1 MYFVVRNLLSRLDP
15 DAASKEEARQKSIA
29 ANRKL
34 KGILARQEEDD
45 DDDEE
50 QDTIKQR
57 LHREEL
63 VLTPYEQSIAM
74 EVVAPEEIPVSFE
87 GIKKIW
93 NPLARPAADTLSQT
107 SEAWRTSSR
116 S

>member
-15 DAASKEEARQKSIA
+15 DAANKEEARQKSIA

-34 KGILARQEEDD
+34 KGILARQEDD
-45 DDDEE
+45 EDDEE
-50 QDTIKQR
+50 QDTIRQR
-57 LHREEL
+57 LHRDEL

-74 EVVAPEEIPVSFE
+74 EVVAPEEIPVTFD
-87 GIKKIW
+87 GNMRIW
-93 NPLARPAADTLSQT
+93 NASACAHADTLSQT
-107 SEAWRTSSR
+107 SEDWRILLR

>member
-34 KGILARQEEDD
+34 KGILARQEEEE
-45 DDDEE
+45 DDEE
-50 QDTIKQR
+50 QDSIRQR
-57 LHREEL
+57 LHRDEL

-74 EVVAPEEIPVSFE
+74 EVVAPEEIPVTFDGME
-87 GIKKIW
+87 KTYQCTR
-93 NPLARPAADTLSQT
+93 LC
-107 SEAWRTSSR
+107 SS
-116 S
+116 